1 MSLKNI
7 IGLVLTLLILLLIY
21 SGFTA
26 FRVSN
31 QMITPA
37 PAGDPSR
44 LGPVQDSRLPFGDDY
59 HNCQGRLMFNR
70 KADMRA
76 RNPVI
81 TLLDNTGADLSRI
94 KVDDPANPNF
104 WVRVPE
110 GNQGLVRLEA
120 DDAYPIQTLIEKN
133 VLVSLH
139 EAATFSGTILGHV
152 FVLQGEK
159 LPDPTPLPKARLLI
173 ETAKGWQSE
182 VTTDGTG
189 KFEALIPPGPFF
201 VTVRSDSHADA
212 FFDNLT
218 AIAGET
224 IDRQIILP
232 AGCELEGF
240 AIGNNVTL
248 EGARASLVSIMEDD
262 ADAVAGE
269 RGKFKITGLTSG
281 MATLYLQHPGYQE
294 ESFNLLV
301 PKDKIGIRK
310 PFPLKP
316 SENFNVSVN
325 LGNSSNLPDALV
337 RVTRGMEVI
346 FEGPTAEFNEM
357 NILASGQTYTFL
369 ASWNPAPEDEQ
380 AILYSIP
387 KIWTMPESGSGEL
400 TLQIDDCVYAR
411 GLVLSAGGGTTF
423 GGAFV
428 KIRLADAQF
437 ANALEEITVWC
448 DTSGR
453 FESPPLPQGN
463 YTVVAHH
470 PFHGMVGKN
479 VRLNQAGNADLG
491 VFTLPE

>member
-1 MSLKNI
+1 MNLKNV
-7 IGLVLTLLILLLIY
+7 IGIVLTLLILLMIY

-26 FRVSN
+26 FRVSR

-44 LGPVQDSRLPFGDDY
+44 LGPVQDSPLPFGDPY
-59 HNCQGRLMFNR
+59 HNCQVRLMFNG

-76 RNPVI
+76 SNPVI
-81 TLLDNTGADLSRI
+81 TLLDNKGADLSRF
-94 KVDDPANPNF
+94 KAHDPAKPWF
-104 WVRVPE
+104 FVRVPE
-110 GNQGLVRLEA
+110 GNQGLVRVEA
-120 DDAYPIQTLIEKN
+120 EDAYPIQTLIEKN
-133 VLVSLH
+133 VLVSFY

-159 LPDPTPLPKARLLI
+159 LPDPTPLPNARLLI
-173 ETAKGWQSE
+173 ETTKGWQSE

-218 AIAGET
+218 AVAGET

-248 EGARASLVSIMEDD
+248 EGAKASLVSSMEDD
-262 ADAVAGE
+262 ADAIAGE

-294 ESFNLLV
+294 ESFTLLV

-325 LGNSSNLPDALV
+325 LGNSSNLPDARV
-337 RVTRGMEVI
+337 RVTRAGKKI
-346 FEGPTAEFNEM
+346 FDGPTAEFNEM

-369 ASWNPAPEDEQ
+369 ASWNPAPEEER
-380 AILYSIP
+380 AVLYSIP
-387 KIWTMPESGSGEL
+387 ETWTMPKSGGGEL
-400 TLQIDDCVYAR
+400 NLKIEDCVYAR
-411 GLVLSAGGGTTF
+411 GLVLTAGSGVTF

-428 KIRLADAQF
+428 KIRLAEAQF
-437 ANALEEITVWC
+437 ANVLEEITVWC
-448 DTSGR
+448 DTRGR